1 MVPTVAARITSQ
13 MRPGEKIEFSPEI
26 TIEGG
31 ACAAGTR
38 TSGIPSPPG
47 KGRVWPGY
55 RLRSVLKMQLRR
67 DCSGVS
73 SKDYTGDCQLVRLYF
88 AGRIC
93 TLHGW
98 LD

>member
-1 MVPTVAARITSQ
+1 MVPTEEARMTSQ
-13 MRPGEKIEFSPEI
+13 IRLGLKIEFSPVI

-31 ACAAGTR
+31 AFAAGTR

-73 SKDYTGDCQLVRLYF
+73 SKDYTGDCKLISYIF
-88 AGRIC
+88 CWCIC
-93 TLHGW
+93 TLLGRP
-98 LD
+98 D